1 MSIWDDAKKN
11 LAELYTVT
19 ADKTS
24 ELAKVTSRRYDKF
37 GLSRDMER
45 QFSELGSI
53 VYLALQQEQKDV
65 LESPEVAALL
75 ARITDL
81 EQELRRKEDEIEDI
95 HREHAERK
103 AAAAAAGGADVDP
116 ADTAQSDPVMDDPSA
131 AGAAAE
137 EPVPDE
143 TPEADEDGPV
153 KDEINP

>member
-11 LAELYTVT
+11 LAEIYVVT

-53 VYLALQQEQKDV
+53 VYLALQEDRADV
-65 LESPEVAALL
+65 LESPEVAALV

-81 EQELRRKEDEIEDI
+81 EGELRRKDSEIEEIRQD
-95 HREHAERK
+95 HAERK
-103 AAAAAAGGADVDP
+103 AAAAAAGEAGFGTDEEAAPAVDP
-116 ADTAQSDPVMDDPSA
+116 D
-131 AGAAAE
+131 
-137 EPVPDE
+137 
-143 TPEADEDGPV
+143 PEAEPTDGTDPE
-153 KDEINP
+153 KEPENNP